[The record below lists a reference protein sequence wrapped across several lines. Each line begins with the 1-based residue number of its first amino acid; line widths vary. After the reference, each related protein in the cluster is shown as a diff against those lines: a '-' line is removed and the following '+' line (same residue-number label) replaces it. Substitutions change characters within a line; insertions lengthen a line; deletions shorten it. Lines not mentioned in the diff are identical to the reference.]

1 MTLLD
6 VIDLHSQFE
15 TRTATIEA
23 VRGVTFTVAAGQSV
37 GIVGETGSGKSV
49 TLRSILG
56 LLRPPGRVTDG
67 SAVFNGT
74 DLIGLSPNAL
84 RSIRGKEI
92 GFIPQNPFGS
102 LNPILPIRTQF
113 ANVLKAHGQHTSGR
127 DTRER
132 AVGMLESVG
141 INEAERV
148 LDGHAHQL
156 SGGMA
161 QRTAIALA
169 FILEPQL
176 IVADEPTTALDVT
189 VQKQILDLLAGL
201 IAEGH
206 RSLLIVTHDLG
217 VVANYC
223 EHVVVMYRGEVVEQ
237 GPVDSVFGAP
247 TEDYTRTLLA
257 SIPKPGE
264 RW

>member
-6 VIDLHSQFE
+6 VTNLRAQFE
-15 TRTATIEA
+15 TRTETTEA
-23 VRGVTFTVAAGQSV
+23 VRGVGFKVAAGQSV

-56 LLRPPGRVTDG
+56 LLRPPGRVTGG

-74 DLIGLSPNAL
+74 DLIGLSPKKL
-84 RSIRGKEI
+84 RAIRGKEI

-102 LNPILPIRTQF
+102 LNPILPIRAQF
-113 ANVLKAHGQHTSGR
+113 SNVLKAHGQHVSAG

-132 AVGMLESVG
+132 ALAMLESVG
-141 INEAERV
+141 IKGPERV

-161 QRTAIALA
+161 QRVAIALA

-189 VQKQILDLLAGL
+189 VQKQILDLLDGL
-201 IAEGH
+201 IAGGH

-237 GPVDSVFGAP
+237 GPVDAVFNAP
-247 TEDYTRTLLA
+247 AQEYTRTLLA
-257 SIPKPGE
+257 SVPKPGE